1 MECRPAD
8 FPHRIVETLR
18 FADTDRNGH
27 ITSSVF
33 AICCQSGRL
42 ALLSDPARGVTPPA
56 SQFVLARL
64 VLDYRREMHW
74 PGSVEI
80 ATRVEHIGRS
90 SIILAQALF
99 QDDRCAATAQ
109 SVAVLMD
116 AASRRSLPIPPP
128 RRIACSRSSARISG
142 PTEDPCSHLHI
153 LMEAEPP
160 TRHRCARRTISSARS
175 SSASSRSTNAGSSS
189 PARASVE
196 TAAAISSD
204 NGALASV

>member
-1 MECRPAD
+1 MSPPSVEPRAED

-42 ALLSDPARGVTPPA
+42 ALLSDPARAMTPPS
-56 SQFVLARL
+56 SQFLLARL

-74 PGSVEI
+74 PGAAEVG
-80 ATRVEHIGRS
+80 TRIERIGRS

-99 QDDRCAATAQ
+99 QNDQCVATAQ

-116 AASRRSLPIPPP
+116 TTSRRSQPIPLAAALSLRAFAHRMQRPDRPLDLPSSYYDAGVSLLP
-128 RRIACSRSSARISG
+128 RAPAAQSSALR
-142 PTEDPCSHLHI
+142 
-153 LMEAEPP
+153 PP
-160 TRHRCARRTISSARS
+160 
-175 SSASSRSTNAGSSS
+175 
-189 PARASVE
+189 
-196 TAAAISSD
+196 D
-204 NGALASV
+204 DL

>member
-1 MECRPAD
+1 MSPPSVEPRAED

-42 ALLSDPARGVTPPA
+42 ALLSDPARGVTPPS

-74 PGSVEI
+74 PGAAEVG
-80 ATRVEHIGRS
+80 TRVERIGRS

-99 QDDRCAATAQ
+99 QNDRCVATAQ

-116 AASRRSLPIPPP
+116 TTSRRPLPIPLASAHSLRPFARNTQRPDRPP
-128 RRIACSRSSARISG
+128 DFPSPYFDAGLSLLPRGPAAHSSA
-142 PTEDPCSHLHI
+142 L
-153 LMEAEPP
+153 
-160 TRHRCARRTISSARS
+160 RT
-175 SSASSRSTNAGSSS
+175 
-189 PARASVE
+189 P
-196 TAAAISSD
+196 D
-204 NGALASV
+204 DL

>member
-1 MECRPAD
+1 MNAAGVECHPAD

-74 PGSVEI
+74 PGFVEI
-80 ATRVEHIGRS
+80 ATRIEHIGRS

-99 QDDRCAATAQ
+99 QNDRCAATAQ

-116 AASRRSLPIPPP
+116 AASRRSLAIPPAAVDRLQPFLGTDQRANGRSVFTSPYLDGGTGAHALP
-128 RRIACSRSSARISG
+128 RRA
-142 PTEDPCSHLHI
+142 PDDL
-153 LMEAEPP
+153 
-160 TRHRCARRTISSARS
+160 
-175 SSASSRSTNAGSSS
+175 
-189 PARASVE
+189 
-196 TAAAISSD
+196 
-204 NGALASV
+204 

>member
-1 MECRPAD
+1 MSPARMDCHPAD

-42 ALLSDPARGVTPPA
+42 ALLSDPVRDVTPPA

-64 VLDYRREMHW
+64 ELDYRREMHW

-80 ATRVEHIGRS
+80 GTRVEHIGRS

-99 QDDRCAATAQ
+99 QNGRCAATAQ
-109 SVAVLMD
+109 SVTVLMD
-116 AASRRSLPIPPP
+116 AASRRSLPIPPASAHHLQPFVSTP
-128 RRIACSRSSARISG
+128 RSANGTGVFTSAFPDRDVTTHIS
-142 PTEDPCSHLHI
+142 
-153 LMEAEPP
+153 AV
-160 TRHRCARRTISSARS
+160 
-175 SSASSRSTNAGSSS
+175 
-189 PARASVE
+189 RA
-196 TAAAISSD
+196 AD
-204 NGALASV
+204 DL

>member
-1 MECRPAD
+1 MHQPCMEPRAED

-42 ALLSDPARGVTPPA
+42 ALLSDPAKEVTPPR

-74 PGSVEI
+74 PGAVEI
-80 ATRVEHIGRS
+80 GTCVERIGRS

-99 QDDRCAATAQ
+99 QSDRCVATAQ
-109 SVAVLMD
+109 SVAVLMSTTSQRSQPIPR
-116 AASRRSLPIPPP
+116 ASAENLRPFAREDESPPARWPSSAQFDNAPNMLLSGPARRRSPN
-128 RRIACSRSSARISG
+128 
-142 PTEDPCSHLHI
+142 D
-153 LMEAEPP
+153 
-160 TRHRCARRTISSARS
+160 
-175 SSASSRSTNAGSSS
+175 
-189 PARASVE
+189 V
-196 TAAAISSD
+196 
-204 NGALASV
+204 

>member
-1 MECRPAD
+1 MSPPSVEPRAED

-42 ALLSDPARGVTPPA
+42 ALLSDPERAVTPPS

-74 PGSVEI
+74 PGAAEVG
-80 ATRVEHIGRS
+80 TRIQRIGRS
-90 SIILAQALF
+90 SIVLAQALF
-99 QDDRCAATAQ
+99 QNNRCVATAQ

-116 AASRRSLPIPPP
+116 TTSRRSQPIPLAAAQNLQVFALRMQRPDRPP
-128 RRIACSRSSARISG
+128 DLPPSYFDEGVSLLPRAPADRSSAFR
-142 PTEDPCSHLHI
+142 P
-153 LMEAEPP
+153 
-160 TRHRCARRTISSARS
+160 
-175 SSASSRSTNAGSSS
+175 
-189 PARASVE
+189 
-196 TAAAISSD
+196 SD
-204 NGALASV
+204 DL

>member
-1 MECRPAD
+1 MNPRPLEPNAAD

-64 VLDYRREMHW
+64 KLEYRREMHW

-80 ATRVEHIGRS
+80 GTRIEHIGRS

-99 QDDRCAATAQ
+99 QNDRCAATAQ

-116 AASRRSLPIPPP
+116 AASRRSLPIPP
-128 RRIACSRSSARISG
+128 ASAH
-142 PTEDPCSHLHI
+142 HLQSFVR
-153 LMEAEPP
+153 M
-160 TRHRCARRTISSARS
+160 ARS
-175 SSASSRSTNAGSSS
+175 ANGGSRFTSAFPDRSACDHAS
-189 PARASVE
+189 AIRAP
-196 TAAAISSD
+196 D
-204 NGALASV
+204 DL